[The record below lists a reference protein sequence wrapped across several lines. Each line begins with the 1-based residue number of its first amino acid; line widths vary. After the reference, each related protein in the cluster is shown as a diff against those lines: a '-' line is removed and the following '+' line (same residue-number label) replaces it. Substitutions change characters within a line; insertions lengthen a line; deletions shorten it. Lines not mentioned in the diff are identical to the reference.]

1 MLWSAAVKLRTS
13 NVFDTMAGDLDKVD
27 RRVTEAARID
37 FPMVSSLVENLVQTG
52 GKRLRPLLLLL
63 AAKAFRYD
71 ADRAIT
77 AAAGVE
83 LLHTASLVHD
93 DNIDRAALRRGVP
106 TLNTQLSAGAVI
118 LIGDYLFAQS
128 AILAAATESTRVV
141 AIFASTLADICDG
154 QLRETLDAH
163 RLTQDLDDYERRIYG
178 KTAALFA
185 GAAEMGAVIGDA
197 PDGAV
202 QQLRAFGR
210 DVGMAF
216 QIIDDV
222 LDMREGTQ
230 ALGKPAGND
239 LRQGVV
245 TLPVMLFVQQP
256 GLRPSEM
263 RTLEAIVAGDET
275 DATAITGMIS
285 RIRESGVLE
294 EAEGRATHYTDQ
306 ARHRLDAVRD
316 EDIRDDLLDVLDLT
330 VDRSS

>member
-1 MLWSAAVKLRTS
+1 MKLRTS
-13 NVFDTMAGDLDKVD
+13 NVFETMAGDLDKVD

-37 FPMVSSLVENLVQTG
+37 FPMVSPLVETLVQTG

-63 AAKAFRYD
+63 AAKAFLYD
-71 ADRAIT
+71 ADRAVT

-197 PDGAV
+197 PDPAV

-222 LDMREGTQ
+222 LDLREGTQ

-256 GLRPSEM
+256 GTSPSDM
-263 RTLEAIVAGDET
+263 RTLQAIIEGDET
-275 DATAITGMIS
+275 GDATINDMVAD
-285 RIRESGVLE
+285 IRRSSVLD
-294 EAEGRATHYTDQ
+294 EAEKRATHYTDQ
-306 ARHRLDAVRD
+306 ARHRLDAVRN
-316 EDIRDDLLDVLDLT
+316 EEVRDHLLDILDLS
-330 VDRSS
+330 VIRSS